1 MSIAAFKEKSQM
13 LAEHYGWPL
22 TSAKGY
28 VDGETF
34 RRRRRE
40 PPAHALVGIDDY
52 SEGFR
57 AGYFH
62 RPLSSGPTAQE
73 RGCLL
78 SLSGFVATFLAG
90 KPRSSGGHA
99 SRGIQADAFL
109 VATGP
114 VLALLLS
121 FPGLLS
127 LAPGR
132 HPSPVFEP
140 MECRLFVGK
149 APDVD
154 PVPSRK
160 HLDVLLGESELV

>member
-1 MSIAAFKEKSQM
+1 LKKGFHKGSVMSIAAFKEKSQM

-62 RPLSSGPTAQE
+62 RPLSSSGPSAQ
-73 RGCLL
+73 
-78 SLSGFVATFLAG
+78 
-90 KPRSSGGHA
+90 
-99 SRGIQADAFL
+99 
-109 VATGP
+109 
-114 VLALLLS
+114 
-121 FPGLLS
+121 
-127 LAPGR
+127 
-132 HPSPVFEP
+132 
-140 MECRLFVGK
+140 
-149 APDVD
+149 
-154 PVPSRK
+154 
-160 HLDVLLGESELV
+160 